1 MLRQALAKG
10 APWGAALTRPFASA
24 ADSASAAL
32 QTAGERDFMRYT
44 SPVPSTFDHT
54 EGLAGPPTKVRFR
67 AHPYMHRAIGLPAVR
82 AGRKKRLHHGRSRS
96 GETRTQYSDGDSDGI
111 GVVDRGCG
119 RTRDVPA
126 PERRMPRFRSN
137 RTDSDLCARSRTG

>member
-67 AHPYMHRAIGLPAVR
+67 AHPYMHRAIGYRGQGGAQKTPPSR
-82 AGRKKRLHHGRSRS
+82 ALA
-96 GETRTQYSDGDSDGI
+96 QW
-111 GVVDRGCG
+111 
-119 RTRDVPA
+119 RDQDA
-126 PERRMPRFRSN
+126 IQ
-137 RTDSDLCARSRTG
+137 